1 MIYIFKKAGSNLYA
15 DSCPALSLSS
25 SYCFLLWCSFL
36 FLLLF
41 FGSGMYTDARARF
54 SAGVSLILC
63 CVANRRVPDWTSPVV
78 RSLSLIIYSVCGA
91 HGPRKCWLPHASIKM
106 IVPNKEKKNKN
117 SQPPKQ
123 QPKKYKKNEKKILS
137 NRANGKIRKHTS
149 NALLRTDS
157 TSPLPE
163 KGKNK

>member
-1 MIYIFKKAGSNLYA
+1 VLAPARIDQN
-15 DSCPALSLSS
+15 DSPEQ
-25 SYCFLLWCSFL
+25 
-36 FLLLF
+36 
-41 FGSGMYTDARARF
+41 R
-54 SAGVSLILC
+54 
-63 CVANRRVPDWTSPVV
+63 
-78 RSLSLIIYSVCGA
+78 
-91 HGPRKCWLPHASIKM
+91 
-106 IVPNKEKKNKN
+106 KKNKN